1 MEAGMTAF
9 AAWAYPAIDPVAL
22 RLGPLSV
29 RWYGIAY
36 LVAFLAAWWVAT
48 YFNRR
53 WELGLTTD
61 DIAAIM
67 LAAVIGVV
75 VGGRLGYV
83 IFYGAGQY
91 WKAPLTIFA
100 LWDGGMSFH
109 GGLVGILI
117 AGVIVARR
125 LKVPFLTLC
134 DMGSVAAPVGFLTG
148 RLANFVNGE
157 LWGRVSNVPWAMVFP
172 SGGPL
177 PRHPSQLY
185 EAALEGVV
193 LLAIMWWLSRRR
205 RADGELMG
213 WLLLLYGVFRIFVE
227 FFREPDVQVGFLFG
241 GVTMGQLLSIPMV
254 IAGVWLIVWLR
265 RARKAAAELAKPDGP
280 EART

>member
-1 MEAGMTAF
+1 MTAF
-9 AAWAYPAIDPVAL
+9 AVWAYPAIDPVAL

-48 YFNRR
+48 YFTRR
-53 WELGLTTD
+53 WKLSLTGD
-61 DIAAIM
+61 DIASIM
-67 LAAVIGVV
+67 LAAVIGVI

-83 IFYGAGQY
+83 LFYGAGQY

-109 GGLVGILI
+109 GGLAGILI
-117 AGVIVARR
+117 AGVIMARR

-134 DMGSVAAPVGFLTG
+134 DMGAVAAPVGFLTG

-172 SGGPL
+172 SGGPA

-185 EAALEGVV
+185 EALLEGVV
-193 LLAIMWWLSRRR
+193 LLGIMWWLSRRR
-205 RADGELMG
+205 RGDGELVG
-213 WLLLLYGVFRIFVE
+213 WMVLLYGVFRIFVE
-227 FFREPDVQVGFLFG
+227 FFREPDAQLGFLPG
-241 GVTMGQLLSIPMV
+241 HITMGQVLSVPMLV
-254 IAGVWLIVWLR
+254 AGVWLILH
-265 RARKAAAELAKPDGP
+265 ARKAWKSRRRGAGS
-280 EART
+280 

>member
-1 MEAGMTAF
+1 MTAF
-9 AAWAYPAIDPVAL
+9 AVWAYPAIDPVAL

-48 YFNRR
+48 HFTRR
-53 WELGLTTD
+53 WKLSLTGD
-61 DIAAIM
+61 DIASIM

-83 IFYGAGQY
+83 LFYGAGQY

-109 GGLVGILI
+109 GGLAGILI
-117 AGVIVARR
+117 AGVIMARR

-134 DMGSVAAPVGFLTG
+134 DMGAVAAPVGFLTG

-172 SGGPL
+172 SGGPA

-185 EAALEGVV
+185 EALLEGVV
-193 LLAIMWWLSRRR
+193 LLGIMWWLSRRR
-205 RADGELMG
+205 RGDGELVG
-213 WLLLLYGVFRIFVE
+213 WMVLLYGVFRIFVE
-227 FFREPDVQVGFLFG
+227 FFREPDAQLGFLPG
-241 GVTMGQLLSIPMV
+241 HLTMGQVLSVPMLV
-254 IAGVWLIVWLR
+254 AGVWLILH
-265 RARKAAAELAKPDGP
+265 ARKAWKSRRRGAGS
-280 EART
+280 

>member
-1 MEAGMTAF
+1 MTAF
-9 AAWAYPAIDPVAL
+9 AVWAYPAIDPVAL

-36 LVAFLAAWWVAT
+36 LVAFLTAWWVAT
-48 YFNRR
+48 HFTRR
-53 WELGLTTD
+53 WKLSLTGD
-61 DIAAIM
+61 DIASIM

-83 IFYGAGQY
+83 LFYGAGQY

-109 GGLVGILI
+109 GGLAGILI
-117 AGVIVARR
+117 AGVIMARR

-134 DMGSVAAPVGFLTG
+134 DMGAVAAPVGFLTG

-172 SGGPL
+172 SGGPA

-185 EAALEGVV
+185 EALLEGVV
-193 LLAIMWWLSRRR
+193 LLGIMWWLSRRR
-205 RADGELMG
+205 RGDGELVG
-213 WLLLLYGVFRIFVE
+213 WMVLLYGVFRIFVE
-227 FFREPDVQVGFLFG
+227 FFREPDAQLGFLPG
-241 GVTMGQLLSIPMV
+241 HLTMGQVLSVPMLV
-254 IAGVWLIVWLR
+254 AGVWLILH
-265 RARKAAAELAKPDGP
+265 ARKAWKSRRRGAGS
-280 EART
+280 